1 MYIAQQ
7 WKKAAPGQTPWGRMG
22 PPACGPAG
30 WAGSGDNPGIAQ
42 GAGSGGRPRE
52 SDKMESSESLPGA
65 LTSHIQQAIAAQGG
79 WLPFDR
85 FMALALY
92 QPGLGYYANDR
103 AKFGQMPQSGSD
115 FVTAPELS
123 PVFGQL
129 LAVQLAEALART
141 GTDEVWEFGAGT
153 GALALQ
159 LLQALQALGVQIRRY
174 TIVDLSGTLR
184 ARQQATLSEFAGLV
198 HWVDQLPAQ
207 FSGVVVGN
215 EVLDAMPVQLL
226 QRSQGRWHERGV
238 VAEGA
243 GFAWQDR
250 LSDLRPPMEIEGE
263 HDYLTEIHP
272 QGEAFIRTLG
282 ERLARG
288 AAFFI
293 DYGFG
298 ESEYYHPQRHMGTLV
313 CHYQHQVDSDPLDKV
328 GLKDITA
335 HVNFTGTA
343 VAAQDAGFELLGY
356 TTQAHFLI
364 NCGLQQK
371 LEQLTLAQRAPAL
384 KLMLEHEMGE
394 LFKVIG
400 LVKGVEDWEAWNACG
415 FAQGDRM
422 HRL

>member
-1 MYIAQQ
+1 MTE
-7 WKKAAPGQTPWGRMG
+7 PT
-22 PPACGPAG
+22 
-30 WAGSGDNPGIAQ
+30 S
-42 GAGSGGRPRE
+42 
-52 SDKMESSESLPGA
+52 
-65 LTSHIQQAIAAQGG
+65 LTSALRSHMDKAIAAAGG
-79 WLPFDR
+79 WVGFDQ
-85 FMALALY
+85 FMAMALY
-92 QPGLGYYANDR
+92 TPGLGYYANDR
-103 AKFGQMPQSGSD
+103 AKFGLMPQSGSD

-129 LAVQLAEALART
+129 LAAQVAEALART

-159 LLQALQALGVQIRRY
+159 VLKELKALGVQIKRY

-184 ARQQATLSEFAGLV
+184 ARQQETLAEFADIT
-198 HWVDQLPAQ
+198 HWADQLPER
-207 FSGVVVGN
+207 FSGVVIGN
-215 EVLDAMPVQLL
+215 EVLDAMPVKLL
-226 QRSQGRWHERGV
+226 QRTQGRWHERGV
-238 VAEGA
+238 VVEGDA
-243 GFAWQDR
+243 LAWQDR
-250 LSDLRPPMEIEGE
+250 LTDLRPPMEVEGE

-282 ERLARG
+282 ECMERG

-298 ESEYYHPQRHMGTLV
+298 ESEYFHPQRHMGTLV
-313 CHYQHQVDSDPLDKV
+313 CHYLHQVDSDPLDKV

-343 VAAQDAGFELLGY
+343 VAAQEAGFEVLGY

-364 NCGLQQK
+364 NCGMQHKMDALNQV
-371 LEQLTLAQRAPAL
+371 ERATAA

-400 LVKGVEDWEAWNACG
+400 LTKGDLWNARG
-415 FAQGDRM
+415 FAHGDRT